1 MKAKHSF
8 TPVSNHRTGKG
19 RQEDLESL
27 LVTNLAPG
35 SVKDSLARYRVQSD
49 RKGHL
54 IFSSSFQ
61 VCTGSCKQAHV
72 CITTR
77 THVHT
82 HAHTHTHMHMHTAV
96 LHCTSFRAVSRN
108 PMLPYSIPPKTQI
121 IPLYTIPTLC
131 ILHTHYSLS
140 SHIRD
145 QTDYSSDYSH
155 SHCVVIQCCVTMP
168 TSDTFPLLIS
178 DQTTH
183 V

>member
-82 HAHTHTHMHMHTAV
+82 HAHTHTHAHAYCCFTLYIIQSSVTKSHVTL
-96 LHCTSFRAVSRN
+96 LHS
-108 PMLPYSIPPKTQI
+108 TQD
-121 IPLYTIPTLC
+121 TNNSSV
-131 ILHTHYSLS
+131 HYS
-140 SHIRD
+140 H
-145 QTDYSSDYSH
+145 TMYSTY
-155 SHCVVIQCCVTMP
+155 
-168 TSDTFPLLIS
+168 PLL
-178 DQTTH
+178 T
-183 V
+183 